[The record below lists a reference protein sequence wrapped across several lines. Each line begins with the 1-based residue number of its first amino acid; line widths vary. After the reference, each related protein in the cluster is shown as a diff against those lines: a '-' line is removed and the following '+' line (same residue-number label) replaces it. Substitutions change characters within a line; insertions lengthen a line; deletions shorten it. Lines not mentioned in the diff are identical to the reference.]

1 MLIFIVVII
10 ITGYFYYNYY
20 SSNYDSSHKSWII
33 ASTAVVILHIIYGVS
48 LQTFFYHYLTYCNY
62 CCNRCKKKKK
72 TVLRWVSRMMIFF
85 YFLQIRRAK
94 VFHPSIFLSVTAA
107 QGYSELSRFHQ
118 CTPEKKSDLL
128 AHNCRLIWVFTV
140 RKCPVIRDTKYF
152 QFCFVSL
159 TYKGS
164 KKWNKLIF
172 SIFKHLDVVKI
183 SISKPVGP
191 FVNML

>member
-62 CCNRCKKKKK
+62 CCNRCKKNSIIHPSNLS
-72 TVLRWVSRMMIFF
+72 TIALSEQNDDFF

-128 AHNCRLIWVFTV
+128 AHNCRLI
-140 RKCPVIRDTKYF
+140 
-152 QFCFVSL
+152 
-159 TYKGS
+159 
-164 KKWNKLIF
+164 
-172 SIFKHLDVVKI
+172 
-183 SISKPVGP
+183 
-191 FVNML
+191 

>member
-1 MLIFIVVII
+1 MIADADLYCCHYHNWFF
-10 ITGYFYYNYY
+10 FYYNYY

-62 CCNRCKKKKK
+62 CCNRCKKKNSIA
-72 TVLRWVSRMMIFF
+72 LSEQNDDFL

-128 AHNCRLIWVFTV
+128 AHNCRLI
-140 RKCPVIRDTKYF
+140 
-152 QFCFVSL
+152 
-159 TYKGS
+159 
-164 KKWNKLIF
+164 
-172 SIFKHLDVVKI
+172 
-183 SISKPVGP
+183 
-191 FVNML
+191 

>member
-10 ITGYFYYNYY
+10 ITGYFYHDYY
-20 SSNYDSSHKSWII
+20 SSNYDSSHKTWII

-62 CCNRCKKKKK
+62 CCNRCKKNSIIHPSY
-72 TVLRWVSRMMIFF
+72 LSIIALSEQNDDFF

-118 CTPEKKSDLL
+118 YTPEKKSDLL
-128 AHNCRLIWVFTV
+128 AYNCRLI
-140 RKCPVIRDTKYF
+140 
-152 QFCFVSL
+152 
-159 TYKGS
+159 
-164 KKWNKLIF
+164 
-172 SIFKHLDVVKI
+172 
-183 SISKPVGP
+183 
-191 FVNML
+191 

>member
-1 MLIFIVVII
+1 MLIYIVVII

-33 ASTAVVILHIIYGVS
+33 ASTAVVILQIIYGVS
-48 LQTFFYHYLTYCNY
+48 LQTFSYHYLTYCNY
-62 CCNRCKKKKK
+62 CCNRSKKNSIA
-72 TVLRWVSRMMIFF
+72 LSEQNDDFF

-128 AHNCRLIWVFTV
+128 AHNCRLI
-140 RKCPVIRDTKYF
+140 
-152 QFCFVSL
+152 
-159 TYKGS
+159 
-164 KKWNKLIF
+164 
-172 SIFKHLDVVKI
+172 
-183 SISKPVGP
+183 
-191 FVNML
+191 

>member
-1 MLIFIVVII
+1 MLIYIVVII

-62 CCNRCKKKKK
+62 CCNRCKKKNSIA
-72 TVLRWVSRMMIFF
+72 LSEQNDDFF

-94 VFHPSIFLSVTAA
+94 VFHPSIFLCYRCARLFRVVPFSSMHTW
-107 QGYSELSRFHQ
+107 
-118 CTPEKKSDLL
+118 KKSDLL
-128 AHNCRLIWVFTV
+128 AHKCRLIWVFTV